1 MSIDVSNLE
10 LLNEREIGNFS
21 LDEWIE
27 YKNKNEINT
36 DKKLDD
42 KTTILTNY
50 PRIKSISVHVKEYK
64 KNSDTGIRKITYTIN
79 ESISKKTDK
88 TTVVKNE
95 SKNVEKSNLITE
107 RPDWRHK
114 KSRNSDIPQKKEN
127 RRLGKSQTRDRGFTS
142 DSKKSTESEFRL
154 FNVSEKSIDKM
165 KFRKIDQSGKTRD
178 NKKYTLVVKSIPN
191 IEKDENVTKNYL
203 NDIFSE
209 YGEIRKIDLISVN
222 GRNLIGFIDFYKED
236 SVKTILSSGRV
247 FRLGSYRID
256 VYEKKSKQ
264 VHM

>member
-10 LLNEREIGNFS
+10 LLNESEIGNFT

-27 YKNKNEINT
+27 YKNKNQINT

-50 PRIKSISVHVKEYK
+50 PRFKSISVHVKEYK
-64 KNSDTGIRKITYTIN
+64 KNNDTGIRKITYIIN
-79 ESISKKTDK
+79 ESIAKKTA
-88 TTVVKNE
+88 VKNDTG
-95 SKNVEKSNLITE
+95 NQDKSNPIAE

-114 KSRNSDIPQKKEN
+114 NSRNGDIPQRKEN
-127 RRLGKSQTRDRGFTS
+127 RRLGKSQTKERVFTS
-142 DSKKSTESEFRL
+142 DAKKNTQSGFRL

-165 KFRKIDQSGKTRD
+165 KFKKIEQGSKTRD

-191 IEKDENVTKNYL
+191 TERDENVTKKYL
-203 NDIFSE
+203 NDVFSE

-247 FRLGSYRID
+247 FKIGSHRID
-256 VYEKKSKQ
+256 VYEKKSK
-264 VHM
+264 